1 VSATYKIMVVDD
13 EDDVEMLVRQKLR
26 RQVRE
31 GQYELLFAKDGIE
44 ALNLLQTHPDTD
56 IVFTDINMPRM
67 DGLTLLVKIFEALPL
82 LKTVIISAYS
92 DMENIRTAMNRGAF
106 DFICKPFDFE
116 DFETTLLK
124 TLQAVEQVRHTLQS
138 VRENNILK
146 MYVGSG
152 VLNFMCRQ
160 QEDTAFSATET
171 VEASIAF
178 IDLCGFTALSEQ
190 EPPNLLVRLLNKYF
204 DVMVKE
210 IIAQDGY
217 VDKFIGDAILAVFRN
232 ENHLERALHAALA
245 IHERF
250 LTVED
255 ALSDGQN
262 FSPKVTI
269 GINSGE
275 VITGNV
281 GSAALRRFDFTV
293 IGDVVN
299 TAQRLQAKAQ
309 PGQILVNEDSRQKL
323 GEAFRYENAGEFRL
337 RNKAKKATVFGVGK
351 V

>member
-1 VSATYKIMVVDD
+1 
-13 EDDVEMLVRQKLR
+13 
-26 RQVRE
+26 
-31 GQYELLFAKDGIE
+31 
-44 ALNLLQTHPDTD
+44 
-56 IVFTDINMPRM
+56 
-67 DGLTLLVKIFEALPL
+67 
-82 LKTVIISAYS
+82 
-92 DMENIRTAMNRGAF
+92 
-106 DFICKPFDFE
+106 
-116 DFETTLLK
+116 
-124 TLQAVEQVRHTLQS
+124 

-146 MYVGSG
+146 MYVDSG

-190 EPPNLLVRLLNKYF
+190 EPPDLLVRLLNKYF